1 MLHFESMEGNHMP
14 ADALEM
20 AKLSDTG
27 STIPGS
33 RAEAQAWLDHAGI
46 MTKMIMGDA
55 CPLNRYL
62 DTIWS
67 CLRKPHLF
75 VGWSE
80 AEWRA
85 FVWSGHMAYR
95 AFMCDTTITPLA
107 QLAGNM
113 EARKRPDVRVLPDKC
128 RMGALTHSEDHT
140 GRKRASDGPLGPSR
154 NQAPFGN
161 PEADSLAAHLSSMLS
176 LAKPKTS
183 KDLKISVLLPTDR
196 DIDCII
202 GPEFL
207 GLCVPRGKPPCWRH
221 HIYGVCREGN
231 GC

>member
-1 MLHFESMEGNHMP
+1 VKDLKYLSFGGDDLAITHQNRFRGISLFSLALVSEASMANGVATRQRMLHFESTEGNHMP
-14 ADALEM
+14 ANALEM
-20 AKLSDTG
+20 AKLSATG

-62 DTIWS
+62 DTIRS

-85 FVWSGHMAYR
+85 FVWSGHMAYC

-107 QLAGNM
+107 QLAGDM
-113 EARKRPDVRVLPDKC
+113 EARKRPGRSPTRRIIRGGNAPV
-128 RMGALTHSEDHT
+128 MAL
-140 GRKRASDGPLGPSR
+140 RAQVEIKL
-154 NQAPFGN
+154 
-161 PEADSLAAHLSSMLS
+161 HLV
-176 LAKPKTS
+176 
-183 KDLKISVLLPTDR
+183 IRLPTAWQR
-196 DIDCII
+196 IS
-202 GPEFL
+202 
-207 GLCVPRGKPPCWRH
+207 RPCSPLRNPK
-221 HIYGVCREGN
+221 RRRT
-231 GC
+231 